1 MANFSEL
8 FGAEVL
14 SEEVTS
20 KLAEAW
26 DAKVKENKAEALA
39 ELREEFSQR
48 YDHDKSVMV
57 EALDLFIGENMQ
69 KELAELKQDRDAMVK
84 ARVDYKR
91 SVAEHAQMLD
101 RFVNSTFAKEITELR
116 EDREANKASIKKLE
130 EFTLHKLTS
139 ELNELREEEQKLID
153 TRVQLISE
161 GKQAIKEAK
170 AKFLAQAADKANAF
184 IGEALR
190 KEIGQLQEDITEA
203 RKNAFGRKIME
214 SFAAEFMASHFA
226 DATELKKLSDK
237 IIALESAVSEK
248 TQLVENKEQEI
259 ANAER
264 KARIAEDTLRRDRV
278 MQELMGPLS
287 KDKRGI
293 MEDLLGTVP
302 TEKLRESYQKYL
314 PSVLNESGQRPGKK
328 PLIESRQQQ
337 NTSAATGD
345 KQVDTPADSGNDI
358 IMLKKLAGIAK

>member
-8 FGAEVL
+8 FGSEVL
-14 SEEVTS
+14 SEDVKS

-26 DAKVKENKAEALA
+26 DAKVKENKTEALA

-48 YDHDKSVMV
+48 YEHDKSVMV
-57 EALDLFIGENMQ
+57 EALDLFISENLQ
-69 KELAELKQDRDAMVK
+69 KELGELKQDRDAMVQ
-84 ARVDYKR
+84 ARVEYKKK
-91 SVAEHAQMLD
+91 VAEHAELLN
-101 RFVNSTFAKEITELR
+101 RFVNETMAKEINELR
-116 EDREANKASIKKLE
+116 EDREKNKTSIKKLE
-130 EFTLHKLTS
+130 EFTLRKLTK

-170 AKFLAQAADKANAF
+170 QKFVSQAADKANAF

-190 KEIGQLQEDITEA
+190 KEIGQLKQDITEA

-214 SFAAEFMASHFA
+214 AYAAEFMASHFA
-226 DATELKKLSDK
+226 DATELKKLGDK
-237 IIALESAVSEK
+237 IIALEGAVAEK
-248 TQLVENKEQEI
+248 TQIVESKQQAI
-259 ANAER
+259 ADAER
-264 KARIAEDTLRRDRV
+264 KTRIAEDTLKRDRV
-278 MQELMGPLS
+278 MQELMAPLS

-293 MEDLLGTVP
+293 MEDLLGTVS

-314 PSVLNESGQRPGKK
+314 PSVLNESGRSPGKK
-328 PLIESRQQQ
+328 PLIESRQEQ

-345 KQVDTPADSGNDI
+345 KTSESAIDDGSI
-358 IMLKKLAGIAK
+358 ISLKKLAGIAK